1 MGKVGKVDANAK
13 RKKRVWVVNCDGW
26 WWWFKPRGK
35 PGKEEESASGLFVFP
50 QVQVQVALALV
61 GLMSLCHAIVLITAL
76 HCTALHCTATPRH
89 ATPVSSVVSGVK
101 VLAPYPPSA
110 LPLYSSILL
119 LSLLF
124 VSFIS

>member
-1 MGKVGKVDANAK
+1 MGKVDANAK

-76 HCTALHCTATPRH
+76 HCTALTRH